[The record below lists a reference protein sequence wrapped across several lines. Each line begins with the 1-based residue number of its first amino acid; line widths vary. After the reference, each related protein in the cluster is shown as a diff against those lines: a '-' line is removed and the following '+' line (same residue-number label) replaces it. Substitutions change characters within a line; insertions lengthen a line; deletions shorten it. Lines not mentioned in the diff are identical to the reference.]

1 MADIR
6 PFNAV
11 RFNASLPL
19 NQHVT
24 QPYDKIPPELIE
36 TYRQRS
42 PHSMCNLIR
51 PDEQQ
56 ADTLGITKYQLAAQ
70 LFKEWQ
76 TDDILVRD
84 ECPGLYPYRQTYD
97 LDGAT
102 YARSG
107 FIGLC
112 RVEEYDQRIVFPHE
126 RTLSKPKAD
135 RYSLLEEGRVH
146 YGVIFLLYEDDGSA
160 QACLDSCMQ
169 SQPVSGLTDDF
180 SVKNELWQMT
190 DPDTIAT
197 LTGSLADKQLFI
209 ADGHHRYETSLMYAR
224 NHADDPRAQYT
235 LAMFVNIN
243 SQLEVLPTHRTL
255 RNCSPEVR
263 NMLKDILAKSF
274 TIIPRTS
281 LEDVLS
287 ATAQSSPDITI
298 GCYDGKGF
306 WTAELKNPGCMST
319 AATDKS
325 TDWQELDVAVLHT
338 LIIEQALEIS
348 QDQVAQGGYV
358 SYHRDPAAAVARVD
372 SGQDELAFFLHPT
385 QPSQL
390 CAVARNGEVMPQK
403 STDFYPKLL
412 TGMAMYGMDQ

>member
-11 RFNASLPL
+11 RFNPSLPL

-24 QPYDKIPPELIE
+24 QPYDKIPADLIQ

-42 PHSMCNLIR
+42 PYSICNLIR

-56 ADTLGITKYQLAAQ
+56 AELSGITKYQFAAR
-70 LFKEWQ
+70 LFEEWQ
-76 TDDILVRD
+76 AANILARDDL
-84 ECPGLYPYRQTYD
+84 PGFYPYRQSYEFQD
-97 LDGAT
+97 NS

-112 RVEEYDQRIVFPHE
+112 HVEEYSKRIIFPHE

-135 RYSLLEEGRVH
+135 RYSLLDAGRVH

-160 QACLDSCMQ
+160 QACLDTCMQ
-169 SQPVSGLTDDF
+169 APPVSGLLDDF

-190 DPDTIAT
+190 DPDSVAT
-197 LTGSLADKQLFI
+197 LTASLSDKQLFI

-235 LAMFVNIN
+235 LAMFVNVN
-243 SQLEVLPTHRTL
+243 SQLEVLPTHRT
-255 RNCSPEVR
+255 VR
-263 NMLKDILAKSF
+263 NSDPHARHIMKETLAKWF
-274 TIIPRTS
+274 TITPHSS
-281 LEDVLS
+281 LEEALS
-287 ATAQSSPDITI
+287 ATAQPDDAITI
-298 GCYDGKGF
+298 GCYDGKEF
-306 WTAELKNPGCMST
+306 WS
-319 AATDKS
+319 AALIDPASMVAAAPDMS
-325 TDWQELDVAVLHT
+325 TDWRELDVAVLHT
-338 LIIEQALEIS
+338 LIIEKALGIS
-348 QDQVAQGGYV
+348 QEQVAQGDHV
-358 SYHRDPAAAVARVD
+358 SYHRDPAKAVSQVTN
-372 SGQDELAFFLHPT
+372 GEDEAAFFLRATRPA
-385 QPSQL
+385 QL